1 MVMNREN
8 LRLMAAH
15 LLTIPAEMFDM
26 LNFRRGCKTTTA
38 KCGSVGCAIG
48 HCIILDTKPIPRH
61 KKTGNIKFEEWSE
74 EFTGLAFESPEWQF
88 CFSVLWVTVDN
99 TPQGA
104 SNRILTLLDSG
115 LPANWED
122 QMYGVS

>member
-1 MVMNREN
+1 MNREN

-15 LLTIPAEMFDM
+15 LLTIPPEMFDM
-26 LNFRRGCKTTTA
+26 YHYRRGCKTTTA
-38 KCGSVGCAIG
+38 ECGSVGCVLG
-48 HCIILDTKPIPRH
+48 HCTILDPKPERIPIYGYGYIDFV
-61 KKTGNIKFEEWSE
+61 TWSE
-74 EFTGLAFESPEWQF
+74 EFTGLAFKSPAWLF
-88 CFSVLWVTVDN
+88 CFSGDWSKVDN

-104 SNRILTLLDSG
+104 SNRILTLLDKG